1 MIKKSKFKL
10 KYNETFSLV
19 LNHGSNVLMFGIVAY
34 SFYRFGF
41 TLGNISALLAT
52 LGVTFLS
59 YGSNW
64 SFPFNMAQN
73 LIFFIVS
80 WQSGIYGDSIM
91 ALYYFGS
98 QLFIGIPYFMKNRSA
113 SGKLKID
120 RTINWKYLITGILL
134 SFFVLGGISMFL
146 GGNYIFMD
154 ALNNSTAFVAQY
166 TQMRGM
172 SISNGLWL
180 FTNATS
186 LYVYIGMA
194 EWGIVAQTLAQAI
207 STFRTAYNWHFMP
220 SANEDETTT
229 IEDK

>member
-1 MIKKSKFKL
+1 MKL
-10 KYNETFSLV
+10 KYNETFSKV
-19 LNHGSNVLMFGIVAY
+19 LNHGSNILMGLIVAV
-34 SFYRFGF
+34 SFYKYGI

-52 LGVTFLS
+52 LGVIFLA

-73 LIFFIVS
+73 LVFFIVT
-80 WQSGIYGDSIM
+80 WQTGIYGDSIM
-91 ALYYFGS
+91 ALYYLGS
-98 QLFIGIPYFMKNRSA
+98 QLIIGIPYFRKNRSKE
-113 SGKLKID
+113 GKLKVVK
-120 RTINWKYLITGILL
+120 TVNWPYLITGILV
-134 SFFVLGGISMFL
+134 SFFALGGISWYL

-172 SISNGLWL
+172 TISNYLWL

-194 EWGIVAQTLAQAI
+194 EWGIVAQTLAQAV
-207 STFRTAYNWHFMP
+207 STVRSIYNWHFLP
-220 SANEDETTT
+220 SVDE
-229 IEDK
+229 EAS

>member
-1 MIKKSKFKL
+1 MKL
-10 KYNETFSLV
+10 KYNETFSKV
-19 LNHGSNVLMFGIVAY
+19 LNHGSNILMGLIVAI
-34 SFYRFGF
+34 SFYRYGI

-52 LGVTFLS
+52 LGVIFLA

-73 LIFFIVS
+73 LVFFIVT
-80 WQSGIYGDSIM
+80 WQTGIYGDSIM
-91 ALYYFGS
+91 ALYYLGS
-98 QLFIGIPYFMKNRSA
+98 QLIIGIPYFRKNRSKE
-113 SGKLKID
+113 GKLKVVK
-120 RTINWKYLITGILL
+120 TVNWPYLITGILVT
-134 SFFVLGGISMFL
+134 FFVLGGISWYL

-166 TQMRGM
+166 AQMRGM
-172 SISNGLWL
+172 TISNWLWL

-207 STFRTAYNWHFMP
+207 STIRSIYNWHFLP
-220 SANEDETTT
+220 SVDE
-229 IEDK
+229 EAS

>member
-1 MIKKSKFKL
+1 MKL
-10 KYNETFSLV
+10 KYNETFSKV
-19 LNHGSNVLMFGIVAY
+19 LNHGSNILMGLIVAI
-34 SFYRFGF
+34 SFYKYGI

-52 LGVTFLS
+52 LGVIFLA

-73 LIFFIVS
+73 LVFFIVT
-80 WQSGIYGDSIM
+80 WQTGIYGDSIM
-91 ALYYFGS
+91 ALYYLGS
-98 QLFIGIPYFMKNRSA
+98 QLIIGIPYFRKNRSKD
-113 SGKLKID
+113 GKLKVVK
-120 RTINWKYLITGILL
+120 TVNWPYLITGILVT
-134 SFFVLGGISMFL
+134 FFVLGGISWYL

-172 SISNGLWL
+172 TVSNYLWL

-194 EWGIVAQTLAQAI
+194 EWGIVAQTLAQTV
-207 STFRTAYNWHFMP
+207 STVRSIYNWHFLP
-220 SANEDETTT
+220 SVD
-229 IEDK
+229 DKENGQFQEHKV

>member
-1 MIKKSKFKL
+1 MKL
-10 KYNETFSLV
+10 KYNETFSKV
-19 LNHGSNVLMFGIVAY
+19 LNHGSNILMGLIVAF
-34 SFYRFGF
+34 SFYRYGI

-52 LGVTFLS
+52 LGVIFLA

-73 LIFFIVS
+73 LVFFIVT
-80 WQSGIYGDSIM
+80 WQTGIYGDSIM

-98 QLFIGIPYFMKNRSA
+98 QLIIGIPYFRKNRSKE
-113 SGKLKID
+113 GKLKVVK
-120 RTINWKYLITGILL
+120 TVNWPYLITGILV
-134 SFFVLGGISMFL
+134 SFFVLGGISWYL

-166 TQMRGM
+166 AQMRGM
-172 SISNGLWL
+172 TISNYLWL

-207 STFRTAYNWHFMP
+207 STIRSIYNWHFLP
-220 SANEDETTT
+220 SV
-229 IEDK
+229 EDKENDE